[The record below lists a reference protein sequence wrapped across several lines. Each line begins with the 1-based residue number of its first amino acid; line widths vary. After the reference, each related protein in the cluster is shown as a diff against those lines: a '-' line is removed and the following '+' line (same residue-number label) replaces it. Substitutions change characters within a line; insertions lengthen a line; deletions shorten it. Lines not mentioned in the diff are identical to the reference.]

1 MTSAIPSLTPG
12 SNGATPR
19 RASASA
25 AGTGTPSSS
34 TSPSPASVPNRWLSA
49 TTSPALEMPC
59 DGTSGDQPS
68 LSRSARKAHKRG
80 RDAGGA
86 VEEAGEP
93 EQERAADDLRRERRA
108 GPRAAGE
115 QRALE
120 GELGVR
126 LERGAG
132 EGADPGVDAV
142 GAPALLE
149 VGEQPGARGLHA
161 GERGGVDRD
170 RLVVED
176 DPAVAVGV
184 ERAEDDHR

>member
-1 MTSAIPSLTPG
+1 MAQRDDLA
-12 SNGATPR
+12 GAGDALR
-19 RASASA
+19 RDERR
-25 AGTGTPSSS
+25 
-34 TSPSPASVPNRWLSA
+34 PAVVEPVGEEGA
-49 TTSPALEMPC
+49 
-59 DGTSGDQPS
+59 Q
-68 LSRSARKAHKRG
+68 RG

-142 GAPALLE
+142 GAPALVE

-161 GERGGVDRD
+161 RERGGVDRD
-170 RLVVED
+170 RLVVEH

>member
-1 MTSAIPSLTPG
+1 
-12 SNGATPR
+12 
-19 RASASA
+19 
-25 AGTGTPSSS
+25 
-34 TSPSPASVPNRWLSA
+34 
-49 TTSPALEMPC
+49 MPC

-68 LSRSARKAHKRG
+68 LSRSARKAHSAA

-120 GELGVR
+120 RALGVR

-132 EGADPGVDAV
+132 EVRRP
-142 GAPALLE
+142 
-149 VGEQPGARGLHA
+149 RC
-161 GERGGVDRD
+161 
-170 RLVVED
+170 
-176 DPAVAVGV
+176 
-184 ERAEDDHR
+184 